1 MGIADELEKLQ
12 HLKDAGALTESE
24 FEAAKR
30 QLLAESATPTPAA
43 RLSPPTPPVFA
54 DRSSS
59 DDSLGRAVN
68 KYTNFQIASFVI
80 GLIIF
85 VIFACTIFSNFNSS
99 DNGFPDTGYTCD
111 SQMPGD
117 C

>member
-1 MGIADELEKLQ
+1 MSIADELEKLQ
-12 HLKDAGALTESE
+12 QLKDAGALTESE

-30 QLLAESATPTPAA
+30 KMLSESATPTRSVAPPP
-43 RLSPPTPPVFA
+43 PPTRAFA
-54 DRSSS
+54 GESSS
-59 DDSLGRAVN
+59 DDSLGQAMN

-80 GLIIF
+80 GLVIF
-85 VIFACTIFSNFNSS
+85 VIFACVAFSSFNSS
-99 DNGFPDTGYTCD
+99 NNGLPDSYQCD